1 MAGRVTALENVS
13 GQDLYDSALRVLAGG
28 VTATHRINPVLGR
41 PFFATRGEGAYVYDE
56 NDRRYLDLAT
66 SFGASLLGHGHPAIV
81 AAVQR
86 ALDLGILCSFE
97 TPHQQQ
103 VARRIVELIP
113 SADLVRFTNSGTEA
127 TWYALRTA
135 RVFTGRRKV
144 IKFEGHFHGYND
156 QLAYSAW
163 PPLAEAG
170 PPDRPATI
178 AETAGIPTHPKDD
191 VIVLPWNDADALA
204 SAIAAHPDDV
214 AAVIMEPIN
223 YNSGTLMPQAGYLE
237 RVREITR
244 QAGVVLIFDEI
255 LSGFRTGPGC
265 VQETLGVTP
274 DITTLGKAFG
284 GGTALCAYVGRREV
298 MEAIAPIGT
307 AVHTGTYN
315 GHLIPILAVGA
326 FLELAAEPGFWQNLA
341 ELEEYFYP
349 RLQETFDRHG
359 VPVQVQAQ
367 GARFSLLFGLTEPA
381 RSYREAARAD
391 RDLERRFYAAAME
404 REVYFH
410 FAWHHG
416 FSAVHTRSDLADGLA
431 AIDDAARSIARA

>member
-1 MAGRVTALENVS
+1 MSSDVATSGSDAGQA
-13 GQDLYDSALRVLAGG
+13 LYDSALEVLAGG

-56 NDRRYLDLAT
+56 NDTRYLDLAT

-81 AAVQR
+81 AAVQH

-97 TPHQQQ
+97 TPHQQR
-103 VARRIVELIP
+103 VARRLVETIP
-113 SADLVRFTNSGTEA
+113 SAELVRFTNSGTEA
-127 TWYALRTA
+127 TWYALRAA
-135 RVFTGRRKV
+135 RVFTGRSKV

-163 PPLAEAG
+163 PPLAQAG

-178 AETAGIPTHPKDD
+178 AETAGIPARLQED
-191 VIVLPWNDADALA
+191 VIIAPWNDADSLA
-204 SAIAAHPDDV
+204 SAIDAHPDDV

-223 YNSGTLMPQAGYLE
+223 YNAGTLMPEPGYLE
-237 RVREITR
+237 RVRDITR
-244 QAGVVLIFDEI
+244 RAGVVLIFDEI

-265 VQETLGVTP
+265 AQETLGVTP

-298 MEAIAPIGT
+298 MESIAPLGT
-307 AVHTGTYN
+307 AIHTGTYN
-315 GHLIPILAVGA
+315 GHLIPILAVEA
-326 FLELAAEPGFWQNLA
+326 FLEIASKPSFWQDLAA
-341 ELEEYFYP
+341 LEEFFYP
-349 RLQETFDRHG
+349 RLQEVFDRHG
-359 VPVQVQAQ
+359 VPVQVQAR

-381 RSYREAARAD
+381 RDYRDAARAD
-391 RDLERRFYAAAME
+391 RELERRFYEAAME
-404 REVYFH
+404 RGVYFH

-416 FSAVHTRSDLADGLA
+416 FSAVHTQNDLADGLA
-431 AIDDAARSIARA
+431 AIDDAARCISRG